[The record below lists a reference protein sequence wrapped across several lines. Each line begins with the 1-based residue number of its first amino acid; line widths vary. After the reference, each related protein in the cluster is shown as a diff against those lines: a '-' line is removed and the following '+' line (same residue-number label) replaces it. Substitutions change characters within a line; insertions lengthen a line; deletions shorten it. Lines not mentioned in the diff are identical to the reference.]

1 MKPPR
6 FLYLRPESLEEAV
19 ARLAE
24 LGEDAKILAGGQ
36 SLVPLLNLRLARPS
50 VLVDL
55 RMVPG
60 LAGIDR
66 VDSGLSIGAMVRQRT
81 AELSPVVAE
90 ACPLVAQA
98 LRHVGHLQTRNQGT
112 IGGSMAHGDPSAE
125 LPAVAVAVDADL
137 VARSVR
143 GERVLPAGEFFEG
156 PFTTALAADEVLTE
170 IRVPP
175 QAGSRTAFAE
185 VARRSGDFA
194 LAGVACRVKLD
205 EGGAVTEVALVAI
218 AVGGTPVRL
227 RTAEDAVL
235 GGPLDDRALAAAS
248 RAAAADVDP
257 YDDVQ
262 ASGAYRR
269 TLVGV
274 LVERSLREVRG

>member
-1 MKPPR
+1 VKPPP
-6 FLYLRPESLEEAV
+6 FLYLRPEGLDEAV

-24 LGEDAKILAGGQ
+24 LADDAKVLAGGQ
-36 SLVPLLNLRLARPS
+36 SLVPLMNLRLARPS

-55 RMVPG
+55 RAVPG
-60 LAGIDR
+60 LAGIDH
-66 VDSGLSIGAMVRQRT
+66 VDGWLSIGAMVRQRT
-81 AELSPVVAE
+81 AELSPVVGDE
-90 ACPLVAQA
+90 CPLVAQA

-125 LPAVAVAVDADL
+125 LPAVAVAVDAAL

-143 GERVLPAGEFFEG
+143 GERAIPAGAFFEG

-194 LAGVACRVKLD
+194 LAGVASRVRLD
-205 EGGAVTEVALVAI
+205 EGGTATEVALVAI

-227 RTAEDAVL
+227 RAAEDELL
-235 GGPLDDRALAAAS
+235 GGPLDDRAVAAAS
-248 RAAAADVDP
+248 RAATADVDP

-274 LVERSLREVRG
+274 LVDRSLRKVRG